1 MQMGLLMLGDAS
13 VQTMVERA
21 RLADAVG
28 YGTVWLADERFYRE
42 VYACLST
49 PERNC
54 IGGRRK
60 NTSRAE
66 VEVGPSQVCGTQTQ
80 LSSSIGEPAFPSR
93 GTLTASRAYIRRWR
107 CLLCLRR

>member
-1 MQMGLLMLGDAS
+1 MEYRAINFVQKFGLFGEQWQPK
-13 VQTMVERA
+13 VI
-21 RLADAVG
+21 AV
-28 YGTVWLADERFYRE
+28 
-42 VYACLST
+42 ST

-93 GTLTASRAYIRRWR
+93 PGIARARRAA
-107 CLLCLRR
+107 